1 MRRENS
7 IFKQKK
13 VLVTL
18 ILIAAMTVLG
28 LAACSSKDNSEQ
40 QTGQEQTDQMTDS
53 REDESEDTSQQPV
66 TDEQEGDADEEVGG
80 EEGDGEDAGGE
91 EANDEGADANE
102 EAQPVIVAINIY
114 SDDIPQERQEYDF
127 DGNLTRT
134 TYYDSFNGTGEPV
147 TMIEYSYDAE
157 GRLELGAVYR
167 YHDGIVE
174 ITQDT
179 VEYSYDEAGN
189 LIGERYITDEAG
201 NTWISYEYQYEYDE
215 KGRLSYTIR
224 YYYDG
229 DNRELDWE
237 CTRVYN
243 DISVDEELIQE
254 NEHIGGGFYLQRVF
268 DYDEEGRIC
277 EALEYDGGEV
287 ISERIYHYDENGNL
301 AEEIYDRYGIY
312 TNVITYEYEYAYA
325 E

>member
-13 VLVTL
+13 VLVTFM
-18 ILIAAMTVLG
+18 LIAAMTVLG

-40 QTGQEQTDQMTDS
+40 QTGQEQINQTADP
-53 REDESEDTSQQPV
+53 REDEAGDTSQPPIA
-66 TDEQEGDADEEVGG
+66 DSEGSNG
-80 EEGDGEDAGGE
+80 AG
-91 EANDEGADANE
+91 ANDEEGADADNDAQDTGSNE

-114 SDDIPQERQEYDF
+114 CNEIPQERQEYDL

-147 TMIEYSYDAE
+147 TMIEYSYDAQ
-157 GRLELGAVYR
+157 GRLELGTVYR

-179 VEYSYDEAGN
+179 VTYSYDEAGN
-189 LIGERYITDEAG
+189 LIGECYVTDEAG